1 MASIAPTS
9 SPRSSSRLQRIPLTR
24 GQWIFLWLLVA
35 SILINYMDRGS
46 LSVAD
51 SYLKSEF
58 HLDAEARGAL
68 YSAFFWTYAFCQL
81 LSGWLVDKFNVNRVL
96 AAGFL
101 LWSGAMLSTG
111 FATGV
116 GVLVGIRLV
125 MGVGESVAY
134 PSYSK
139 ILAGNFHEHQRGLAN
154 ALIDAGCKVGP
165 AIGML
170 GGFIMAEFG
179 WRSFFY
185 IIGGLSLLWLIPWS
199 IFAPKD
205 QALVR
210 EQTGRV
216 PGYREI
222 CGKRAAW
229 GTFFGL
235 FCSNYVWFF
244 MLTWLP
250 GFYREQLK
258 LSQQQMSL
266 LGSLPLFVVA
276 GSTIIWGWVSDRLIA
291 NGHSPNTI
299 RKACCVIGLLSSTVL
314 LPAAIVRD
322 ANVSLALVCIA
333 GFGYGIF
340 SSNLWAIT
348 QTCAGPWA
356 AGRWTGAQNFVG
368 NLSGIVAPWLT
379 GYLVERTGQFYWAF
393 VIVACFC
400 VIGALC
406 FGVIVP
412 RVETVRWSD

>member
-1 MASIAPTS
+1 MAAVAQTS
-9 SPRSSSRLQRIPLTR
+9 TVPSSRLQRIPLTR

-35 SILINYMDRGS
+35 SIGINYIDRGS

-51 SYLKSEF
+51 KYLTTEF
-58 HLDAEARGAL
+58 HLDHETRGAL

-101 LWSGAMLSTG
+101 LWSGAMLCTG
-111 FATGV
+111 FATGLTMLI
-116 GVLVGIRLV
+116 GVRLV

-139 ILAGNFHEHQRGLAN
+139 ILAGNFREHQRGLAN
-154 ALIDAGCKVGP
+154 ALIDAGCKLGP

-170 GGFIMAEFG
+170 GGLMMAVYG

-185 IIGGLSLLWLIPWS
+185 VIGGLSLLWLVPWT

-210 EQTGRV
+210 EQVGRV
-216 PGYREI
+216 PGYIEI
-222 CGKRAAW
+222 CSKRAAW
-229 GTFFGL
+229 GTFLGL
-235 FCSNYVWFF
+235 FCTNYVWFF

-250 GFYREQLK
+250 GFYHERLNF
-258 LSQQQMSL
+258 SQAEMSVF
-266 LGSLPLFVVA
+266 GSIPLFVVA
-276 GSTIIWGWVSDRLIA
+276 ISTTASGWLSDRMIA
-291 NGHSPNTI
+291 NGASPNKV
-299 RKACCVIGLLSSTVL
+299 RKSFCVVGLMASTVML
-314 LPAAIVRD
+314 GAVLVHD
-322 ANVSLALVCIA
+322 STTSLALLCA
-333 GFGYGIF
+333 AAFGYGIF

-368 NLSGIVAPWLT
+368 NLAGILAPWLT
-379 GYLVERTGQFYWAF
+379 GYIVQQTGQYYWAF
-393 VIVACFC
+393 VIVAAFC
-400 VIGALC
+400 VAGSLC
-406 FGVIVP
+406 FGVVVP
-412 RVETVRWSD
+412 RVETVAWRD

>member
-1 MASIAPTS
+1 MATVAQPQ
-9 SPRSSSRLQRIPLTR
+9 SSSRIRRIPLTR
-24 GQWIFLWLLVA
+24 GQWIFLWLLVL

-96 AAGFL
+96 AAGFF
-101 LWSGAMLSTG
+101 LWSAAMLSTG
-111 FATGV
+111 FATTV
-116 GVLVGIRLV
+116 GLLIGIRLV
-125 MGVGESVAY
+125 MGIGESVAY

-154 ALIDAGCKVGP
+154 ALIDAGCKLGP

-170 GGFIMAEFG
+170 GGVIMAAFG

-185 IIGGLSLLWLIPWS
+185 IIGGLSLLWLLPWS
-199 IFAPKD
+199 FFAPKD

-216 PGYREI
+216 PGYAQI
-222 CGKRAAW
+222 CRKRAAW

-250 GFYREQLK
+250 GFYREHLK
-258 LSQQQMSL
+258 FSQSEMSIW
-266 LGSLPLFVVA
+266 GSVPLFVVA
-276 GSTIIWGWVSDRLIA
+276 VSTVIWGWVSDRLIA
-291 NGHSPNTI
+291 SGRSPNTV
-299 RKACCVIGLLSSTVL
+299 RKAFCVVGLLSSTIL

-322 ANVSLALVCIA
+322 PNLSLVLVCAA

-379 GYLVERTGQFYWAF
+379 GYLVQQTGQFYLAF
-393 VIVACFC
+393 VIVAVLC
-400 VIGALC
+400 VVGALC
-406 FGVIVP
+406 FGVVVP
-412 RVETVRWSD
+412 KVETVCWD